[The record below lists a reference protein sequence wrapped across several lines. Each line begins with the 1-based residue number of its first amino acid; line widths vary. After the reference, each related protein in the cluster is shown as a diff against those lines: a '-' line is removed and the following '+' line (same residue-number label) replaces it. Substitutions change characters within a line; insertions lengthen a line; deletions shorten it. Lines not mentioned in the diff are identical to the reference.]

1 MLKRPH
7 WPKLPIVWD
16 ARLWGDVA
24 SAAKPEILLR
34 WYRELIAKRF
44 DGSEIPQIRG
54 TLSGGLRGRASR

>member
-1 MLKRPH
+1 
-7 WPKLPIVWD
+7 LPIVWD

-34 WYRELIAKRF
+34 WYRELIAKKF

-54 TLSGGLRGRASR
+54 TLSGG